1 MRVSTQTVTQVM
13 NPPVRSK
20 YDQRREAVLIAAAA
34 VFAEKGFHGA
44 STQQIAER
52 LNMKQASLYYYFR
65 SKEAALEAVCLY
77 GISESVAR
85 LRQLVL
91 AEEPLPDKIYRVI
104 HSHIYNLQTRCDCM
118 IVFTQQRRY
127 LPEERRGVIREQS
140 QDYEALL
147 KHMFDQAVA
156 RGEMTADI
164 DPVLAVRALTGLCNS
179 VASWFQQSPAQDIDH
194 IARQY
199 ARLFFAGIQSQ
210 TKESAT

>member
-1 MRVSTQTVTQVM
+1 MPASDEVPS
-13 NPPVRSK
+13 PVRSK
-20 YDQRREAVLIAAAA
+20 YEQRREAVLIAAAA

-52 LNMKQASLYYYFR
+52 LNMKQASLYYYFS

-85 LRQLVL
+85 LRPLVM
-91 AEEPLPDKIYRVI
+91 AEEALSEKLHRVI

-127 LPEERRGVIREQS
+127 LPEERRFAIREQS
-140 QDYEALL
+140 RDYEALL
-147 KHMFDQAVA
+147 RLMFERAA
-156 RGEMTADI
+156 ERGEMTSDI
-164 DPVLAVRALTGLCNS
+164 DPALAVRALIGLCNS
-179 VASWFQQSPAQDIDH
+179 VATWFQQSPGQDIDH

-199 ARLFFAGIQSQ
+199 ARLFFAGIQFQ